1 MTIDNPF
8 SDPLYYFSGE
18 PSLIIRE
25 IMKTPNINT
34 RPIVLAL
41 AVILLAISCSAPHP
55 PPKVAVPP
63 SAKTV
68 IPLGY
73 TIQVGAFSRLD
84 NAAHLVHALQKRGIW
99 AFYFRDSSGL
109 YKVRF
114 GNFPTKTK
122 ALRKAKALY
131 SQAIIGSFYI
141 VKPRTPAG
149 AILDEKYKA
158 PLRKNIVRTA
168 KSFIGIP
175 YRWGGTSKAQGFDCS
190 GFTMAV
196 YQLNGLNLPRSSYQ
210 QWLTGI
216 PIPKNKIKKGD
227 LVFFATTSYRHVSH
241 VGIYV
246 GNGRFIHAPSKGKR
260 IRIDS
265 LANRYFR
272 RHYKGARSYL

>member
-1 MTIDNPF
+1 
-8 SDPLYYFSGE
+8 
-18 PSLIIRE
+18 
-25 IMKTPNINT
+25 MKTPKTNT
-34 RPIVLAL
+34 RSLGLAL
-41 AVILLAISCSAPHP
+41 AVVLLAISCSAPHP
-55 PPKVAVPP
+55 HTKVAVPP
-63 SAKTV
+63 PARTV

-84 NAAHLVHALQKRGIW
+84 NAAHLVNALQKRGIW
-99 AFYFRDSSGL
+99 AFYFRDASGL

-122 ALRKAKALY
+122 ALKKAKTLY
-131 SQAIIGSFYI
+131 SQGIIGSFYI
-141 VKPRTPAG
+141 VKPRSLAR
-149 AILDEKYKA
+149 AILDEEHKA
-158 PLRKNIVRTA
+158 RLRKNIVRTA

-175 YRWGGTSKAQGFDCS
+175 YRWGGTSKVKGFDCS

-210 QWLTGI
+210 QWLVGT
-216 PIPKNKIKKGD
+216 PIPKSKIKKGD
-227 LVFFATTSYRHVSH
+227 LVFFATTNYRRVSH

-246 GNGRFIHAPSKGKR
+246 GDGRFIHAPSKGKR

-272 RHYKGARSYL
+272 HHYRGARTYL